1 MYDLGFLV
9 SSAGKD
15 SACNSEDPSSIPGSG
30 RYPGEGNGY
39 PHLYSCLENSMDRG
53 VWQATVQGVAKSQT
67 WLNNW
72 ACMKLIDKK
81 FSMSNKVN
89 LMIKGWHYLQILN
102 CVSMLQSYFLY
113 YKIYPSGRKIFFFY
127 PSMFFGGHQIYMRQI
142 NRRKQVELTIMG
154 EGLTQ

>member
-1 MYDLGFLV
+1 
-9 SSAGKD
+9 
-15 SACNSEDPSSIPGSG
+15 
-30 RYPGEGNGY
+30 
-39 PHLYSCLENSMDRG
+39 
-53 VWQATVQGVAKSQT
+53 
-67 WLNNW
+67 
-72 ACMKLIDKK
+72 MKLIDKK

-102 CVSMLQSYFLY
+102 CVSMLQMVQSYFLC
-113 YKIYPSGRKIFFFY
+113 YKIYPSGRKIFLFY